1 MHKEEK
7 EKGLIDFVVLETI
20 IIIEEKN
27 VAPTK
32 RTRDGDVV
40 VIKSTNHTMVPY
52 IYNLDSFLL
61 YLIYLVAVVEK

>member
-40 VIKSTNHTMVPY
+40 VIKSTIPT
-52 IYNLDSFLL
+52 
-61 YLIYLVAVVEK
+61 VVRM

>member
-1 MHKEEK
+1 MTL
-7 EKGLIDFVVLETI
+7 LISSTYETIII

-40 VIKSTNHTMVPY
+40 VIKSTIPT
-52 IYNLDSFLL
+52 
-61 YLIYLVAVVEK
+61 VVRM

>member
-1 MHKEEK
+1 LHKEEK
-7 EKGLIDFVVLETI
+7 EKGLIVFVVLETI

-40 VIKSTNHTMVPY
+40 VIKSTYVRRY
-52 IYNLDSFLL
+52 ERCV
-61 YLIYLVAVVEK
+61 IYLNILVFLHTRSRTSL

>member
-40 VIKSTNHTMVPY
+40 VIKSTYVHRYERCV
-52 IYNLDSFLL
+52 
-61 YLIYLVAVVEK
+61 IYLNILVFLHTRSRTSL

>member
-40 VIKSTNHTMVPY
+40 VIKSTYSSTYAGMRGVLS
-52 IYNLDSFLL
+52 I
-61 YLIYLVAVVEK
+61 

>member
-1 MHKEEK
+1 M
-7 EKGLIDFVVLETI
+7 IDFVVLETII

-40 VIKSTNHTMVPY
+40 VIKSTIPT
-52 IYNLDSFLL
+52 
-61 YLIYLVAVVEK
+61 VVRM

>member
-1 MHKEEK
+1 MTL
-7 EKGLIDFVVLETI
+7 LISSTYETIIII

-40 VIKSTNHTMVPY
+40 VIKSTYVCRY
-52 IYNLDSFLL
+52 ERCV
-61 YLIYLVAVVEK
+61 IYLNILVFLHTRSRTSL

>member
-7 EKGLIDFVVLETI
+7 EKGLIDFVVLET

-40 VIKSTNHTMVPY
+40 VIKSTYSSTYVGSMRGVLS
-52 IYNLDSFLL
+52 I
-61 YLIYLVAVVEK
+61 

>member
-1 MHKEEK
+1 MTL
-7 EKGLIDFVVLETI
+7 LISSTYETIIII

-40 VIKSTNHTMVPY
+40 VIKSTYSSTYVGSMRGVLS
-52 IYNLDSFLL
+52 I
-61 YLIYLVAVVEK
+61 

>member
-40 VIKSTNHTMVPY
+40 VIKSTMVP
-52 IYNLDSFLL
+52 IGT
-61 YLIYLVAVVEK
+61 IPTVVRM

>member
-7 EKGLIDFVVLETI
+7 EKGLIDFVVLET

-40 VIKSTNHTMVPY
+40 VIKSTIPT
-52 IYNLDSFLL
+52 
-61 YLIYLVAVVEK
+61 VVSM

>member
-7 EKGLIDFVVLETI
+7 EKGLIDFVVYILETI

-40 VIKSTNHTMVPY
+40 VIKSTIPT
-52 IYNLDSFLL
+52 
-61 YLIYLVAVVEK
+61 VVRM

>member
-1 MHKEEK
+1 LHKEEK

-40 VIKSTNHTMVPY
+40 VIKSTYSSTYVGSMRGVLS
-52 IYNLDSFLL
+52 I
-61 YLIYLVAVVEK
+61 